1 MPLMSFLF
9 PASFQTNYPAAYD
22 KLKKNA
28 NKLATAL
35 DIHATL
41 KDLINL
47 DGKEKTIWK
56 SKTGVHSRGFQE
68 LTNILSKY

>member
-9 PASFQTNYPAAYD
+9 PPSFQTKYPTAYD

-28 NKLATAL
+28 DKLTTAL

-41 KDLINL
+41 KDLIELN
-47 DGKEKTIWK
+47 GEEKTIWK
-56 SKTGVHSRGFQE
+56 SKNGVHSRGFQE
-68 LTNILSKY
+68 LTNIL